1 MAGLFIARMANHPNG
16 GETWLSKSLGWG
28 MCFSTDTAMV
38 CVSEGMTL
46 TINIFKMNL
55 FKLFKFANSDQKDP
69 APDDRELIG
78 LTSGE
83 IETIKSKGANL
94 IDGKQCWEL
103 AESHKHDLEMMI
115 RCCERQIQDNT
126 GRKWPTNIPAPYSFT
141 RTAIM
146 LRKAKDYAGEIEIC
160 NKYIQHN
167 QLLEKKHPGVF
178 STAHYN
184 KKFEYRIERAKL
196 LLEKQAKKAK

>member
-1 MAGLFIARMANHPNG
+1 
-16 GETWLSKSLGWG
+16 
-28 MCFSTDTAMV
+28 MV
-38 CVSEGMTL
+38 CSRGESLTL
-46 TINIFKMNL
+46 HITQMNL
-55 FKLFKFANSDQKDP
+55 FRLFKFVNNDRNDLT
-69 APDDRELIG
+69 PDDRELIG

-83 IETIKSKGANL
+83 IEIIKSKGANL
-94 IDGKQCWEL
+94 VDGRQCWEL

-115 RCCERQIQDNT
+115 RCCEKEIQNNT
-126 GRKWPTNIPAPYSFT
+126 GKKWPTNIPAPFYFT
-141 RTAIM
+141 RVAIM

-167 QLLEKKHPGVF
+167 QLLEEKHPGVF

-184 KKFEYRIERAKL
+184 KKFEYRIERSKL